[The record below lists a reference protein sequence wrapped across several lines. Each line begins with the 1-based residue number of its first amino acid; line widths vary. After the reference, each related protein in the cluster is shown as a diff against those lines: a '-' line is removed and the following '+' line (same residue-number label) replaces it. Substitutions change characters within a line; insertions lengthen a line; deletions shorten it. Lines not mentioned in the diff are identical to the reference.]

1 MVKSIQLWSKISR
14 ERMRAPPHESFEVS
28 SRNYCGKLAT
38 VSEIIRTTS
47 AKGYK
52 KSI

>member
-14 ERMRAPPHESFEVS
+14 ERMRAPQSESCEVS
-28 SRNYCGKLAT
+28 GRNRGGEIT
-38 VSEIIRTTS
+38 TISEIIKRTS

-52 KSI
+52 KII